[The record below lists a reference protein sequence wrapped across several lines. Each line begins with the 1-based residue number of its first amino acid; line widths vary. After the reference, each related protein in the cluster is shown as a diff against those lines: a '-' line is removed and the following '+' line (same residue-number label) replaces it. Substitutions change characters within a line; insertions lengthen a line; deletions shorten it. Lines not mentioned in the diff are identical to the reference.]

1 MSEPVLGAL
10 DELRQF
16 MFDNV
21 YLRSQAA
28 EEQEKAIG
36 VIRALIQYHL
46 DHPEEVPEEYARAPG
61 ELADRVADYIA
72 GMTDRFALR
81 TYERLFLPRGGML

>member
-1 MSEPVLGAL
+1 MTAL

-28 EEQEKAIG
+28 EEQEKAIA
-36 VIRALIQYHL
+36 VIRALVQYHL
-46 DHPEEVPEEYARAPG
+46 DHPDEVPEEYARAPG
-61 ELADRVADYIA
+61 ELADRVIDYVA
-72 GMTDRFALR
+72 GMTDRYALR

>member
-1 MSEPVLGAL
+1 MEAL

-16 MFDNV
+16 MFDHV
-21 YLRSQAA
+21 YLRAEAAA
-28 EEQEKAIG
+28 EQDKAVG
-36 VIRALIQYHL
+36 VITELVKHYL
-46 DHPEEVPEEYARAPG
+46 EHPDEIPEEYARAPG

-72 GMTDRFALR
+72 GMTDRYALR